1 MAVLLDLDGTL
12 YAGEEAVPGAA
23 DTLTALRDRGT
34 TLRFLTNTD
43 SRPPEAVLEEL
54 AEYGFDIAP
63 DELFTPIVAAEQLL
77 EGLPEVRLHTMVA
90 PAVRSHFARFGGA
103 APYTHVLIGDCRE
116 ALDYAAL
123 DAAFRAL
130 RGGAELV
137 ALQRGRYYKRAD
149 GDHVDAGAV
158 VAGLEYAADLEAT
171 VVGKP
176 SGDFFALCLRSADAT
191 AEDSI
196 VVGDDVSTDIAGG
209 RAAGLRTVL
218 VRTGKYADAPDGADD
233 DADHVID
240 SVADLPGLLDELK

>member
-1 MAVLLDLDGTL
+1 MLLDLDGTL
-12 YAGEEAVPGAA
+12 YAGDEPVPGAV
-23 DTLTALRDRGT
+23 DTLAVLRERGT

-43 SRPPEAVLEEL
+43 SRPPETVLDEL
-54 AEYGFDIAP
+54 ASYGFDVQP
-63 DELFTPIVAAEQLL
+63 DELFTPVVAAEQLL
-77 EGLPEVRLHTMVA
+77 DGLAEVRLHTLVA
-90 PAVRSHFARFGGA
+90 PSVRECFARFRGA
-103 APYTHVLIGDCRE
+103 PPYTHLLVGDCRE
-116 ALDYAAL
+116 ALNYDAL

-158 VAGLEYAADLEAT
+158 VAGLEYAAEVEAT

-176 SGDFFALCLRSADAT
+176 SRDFFELCLRSANADAK
-191 AEDSI
+191 DSV
-196 VVGDDVSTDIAGG
+196 VVGDDVSTDVAGG

-218 VRTGKYADAPDGADD
+218 VRTGKYADTPDGAAK

-240 SVADLPGLLDELK
+240 SIADLPGLLDGLK

>member
-12 YAGEEAVPGAA
+12 YAGEKVLPGAVE
-23 DTLTALRDRGT
+23 TLAALHDRDA

-43 SRPPEAVLEEL
+43 SRPPAAVLEEL
-54 AEYGFDIAP
+54 VEYGFDVNP
-63 DELFTPIVAAEQLL
+63 DELFTPIVAAERLL
-77 EGLPEVRLHTMVA
+77 EGLPEVRLHTLVA
-90 PAVRSHFARFGGA
+90 PDVQPCFARFDGA
-103 APYTHVLIGDCRE
+103 PPYTHVLVGDCRE

-158 VAGLEYAADLEAT
+158 VAGLEYAADVKAT

-176 SGDFFALCLRSADAT
+176 SGDFFALCLSSADAT

-209 RAAGLRTVL
+209 HAAGLRTVL
-218 VRTGKYADAPDGADD
+218 VRTGKYADAPGGADSE
-233 DADHVID
+233 ADHVID
-240 SVADLPGLLDELK
+240 SIADLPGLLDELR